1 MNIVIIK
8 LTSRGHDVLQSI
20 DNDTF
25 WSKVKKIATEK
36 GVSLT
41 LDLAVAFGEERWSAA
56 SGSALNSSRYAPDSS
71 GAVE

>member
-25 WSKVKKIATEK
+25 WSKVKKIATER
-36 GVSLT
+36 GCRLRSISRLR
-41 LDLAVAFGEERWSAA
+41 LAKSVGRQHL
-56 SGSALNSSRYAPDSS
+56 GLL
-71 GAVE
+71 